1 MKKKEIR
8 ETGAKLAIINS
19 IRVVIGQILI
29 TQREVLILKLWE
41 KVELMDIL
49 IRRMEAQVM
58 EKVPKEPKMIQFG
71 LEMIGV
77 EVISGTT
84 QPGKGILM

>member
-8 ETGAKLAIINS
+8 ETGAKLDIINS

-29 TQREVLILKLWE
+29 TQREELIHRLWE
-41 KVELMDIL
+41 KVELMDIV

-84 QPGKGILM
+84 QPGKGIIM